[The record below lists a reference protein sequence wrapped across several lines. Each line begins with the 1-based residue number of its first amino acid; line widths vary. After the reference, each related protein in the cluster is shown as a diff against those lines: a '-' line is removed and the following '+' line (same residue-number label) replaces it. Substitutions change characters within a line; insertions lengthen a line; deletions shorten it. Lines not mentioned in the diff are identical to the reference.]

1 MKSDVF
7 DKSTCDDPFRW
18 LRHKTTS
25 FCKNKSKHVRMCSL
39 QFNFYPVSLLIC
51 RQNVSGASS
60 YPNRAFKRHTKMLT
74 KCKTLRIKMDFIE

>member
-1 MKSDVF
+1 MFLTKVRAMTHF
-7 DKSTCDDPFRW
+7 AGYATK
-18 LRHKTTS
+18 LRV

-74 KCKTLRIKMDFIE
+74 KCKALRIKMDFIE